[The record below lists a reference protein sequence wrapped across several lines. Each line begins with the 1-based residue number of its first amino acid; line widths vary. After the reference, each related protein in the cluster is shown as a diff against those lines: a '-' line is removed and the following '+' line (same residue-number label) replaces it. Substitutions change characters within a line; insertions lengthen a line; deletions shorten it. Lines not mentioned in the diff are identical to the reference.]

1 MSSIDEIKKKKLEE
15 LQKKNAEQQAN
26 QNFSQ
31 EDLSKLQQEI
41 DAIEHF
47 VKQKFTREAYTRY
60 TNLKSAHPQKALQ
73 LITILAQ
80 IIQNG
85 SLQAQIT
92 DEQLKGLLEKMSVKR
107 DFKITRK

>member
-15 LQKKNAEQQAN
+15 LQKKNAEQQATPDL
-26 QNFSQ
+26 SR
-31 EDLSKLQQEI
+31 EDLKNLQQEI
-41 DAIEHF
+41 DAIENF
-47 VKQKFTREAYTRY
+47 VKQKFTKDAYTRY
-60 TNLKSAHPQKALQ
+60 GNLKSAHPEKALQ

-107 DFKITRK
+107 EFKITRR